1 MMTTIMMMMI
11 TYRKVFFNPDNRL
24 SGLVHRRWKSA
35 QLNSRAMTAAAAAAA
50 AALLISGNLQV
61 SYDASTS

>member
-1 MMTTIMMMMI
+1 MMMI
-11 TYRKVFFNPDNRL
+11 TYRKVFFHPDNRL

-50 AALLISGNLQV
+50 AAALLISGNLQV
-61 SYDASTS
+61 S

>member
-1 MMTTIMMMMI
+1 MMMI
-11 TYRKVFFNPDNRL
+11 TYRKVFFHPDNRL

-35 QLNSRAMTAAAAAAA
+35 QLNSRAMTAAAATAAA